1 MIGSAEIR
9 NASILIVD
17 DSDVNVTMLTRMLAG
32 AGYTSVTSS
41 TRSVDVC
48 ALYREHRHDLILLDL
63 MMPDMDGFEVLEGLK
78 AIETEGY
85 VPVVVLTAQPKHR
98 MQALHAGARDF
109 ITKPFDQVEVLAR
122 IQNVLEARLLLQE
135 SRNHGKLL
143 EQYDQLTGL
152 PNRRRYRELL
162 IKALARPEAPTER
175 VSVLFVG
182 VDRFHVVNDVLGRT
196 IGAALLSEISDRLLA
211 CLSPMSTLARLEGAE
226 FGVILVTPV
235 TDPASAEPI
244 AQRLRDALREP
255 ISVDGHDL
263 AATLSIGIAVSP
275 TDERETDPLLICAAR
290 ALTAARAAG
299 GDTVRFYSPESNRL
313 AAEALSLET
322 ALRGALDRDEFEV
335 HYQPQMRLP
344 GGDWSSAEALLRWTR
359 PGVGPV
365 SPGAFVPVLEE
376 TGLIIAVGR
385 WVLDTVCRQ
394 LAQWEQDGVAGIRV
408 AVNVSSRQLTQ
419 PEFVSE
425 VAATL
430 RGHGIAADSLEI
442 EITENALMSRARDTE
457 AALRALK
464 ALGVRIALDDFGTG
478 YSSLSCLRRYPIDAL
493 KIDVSFIGA
502 ITTDPDEAALA
513 ASIIQMA
520 RVLRMTVI
528 AEGVETQE
536 QLDFL
541 REHSCDEV
549 QGYIFSR
556 PLPAAGLAALR
567 LAQPLARPLA
577 RPLEKRLA

>member
-17 DSDVNVTMLTRMLAG
+17 DSAVNVTMLTRMLAG
-32 AGYTSVTSS
+32 AGYTAVTSS
-41 TRSVDVC
+41 TRAVDVC
-48 ALYREHRHDLILLDL
+48 ARYREQRHNLILLDL

-85 VPVVVLTAQPKHR
+85 VPVVVLSAQPQHR

-122 IQNVLEARLLLQE
+122 IQNVLEARLLLLE

-162 IKALARPEAPTER
+162 IKALTRAEASTEK

-196 IGAALLSEISDRLLA
+196 IGAALLSEVGDRLLA

-226 FGVILVTPV
+226 FGVILVTPAS
-235 TDPASAEPI
+235 DPDAAESI

-255 ISVDGHDL
+255 ITVDGHDL

-275 TDERETDPLLICAAR
+275 TDERETDLLLIGAAR
-290 ALTAARAAG
+290 ALGAARAAG
-299 GDTVRFYSPESNRL
+299 GDAVRFYLPESNRL
-313 AAEALSLET
+313 AADALALET
-322 ALRGALDRDEFEV
+322 ALRHALDRDEFEV
-335 HYQPQMRLP
+335 HYQPKMRLQ
-344 GGDWSSAEALLRWTR
+344 GGAWSSAEALLRWTR

-365 SPGAFVPVLEE
+365 SPAVFINVLDD
-376 TGLIIAVGR
+376 TGLIIDVGR

-394 LAQWEQDGVAGIRV
+394 IAQWEQDGLKGISV
-408 AVNVSSRQLTQ
+408 AVNVSSRQLLQ
-419 PEFVSE
+419 PGFAAE
-425 VAATL
+425 VAEAL
-430 RGHGIAADSLEI
+430 RGHGIAAHSLEI
-442 EITENALMSRARDTE
+442 EITAHALISRAIDTE

-493 KIDVSFIGA
+493 KIDGSFIDA
-502 ITTDPDEAALA
+502 ITTDPDDAAIA
-513 ASIIQMA
+513 AAIIQMA
-520 RVLRMTVI
+520 RVLSMTVI
-528 AEGVETQE
+528 AEGVETQA

-541 REHSCDEV
+541 REHSCDEI

-556 PLPAAGLAALR
+556 PLPAAAIAALR
-567 LAQPLARPLA
+567 LAQPFAQPFAQPLA
-577 RPLEKRLA
+577 